1 MKDFCD
7 HGVIILAG
15 LVGQIRGEQKLF
27 WETFPNLFALVEA

>member
-15 LVGQIRGEQKLF
+15 LVGQIRGEQFFSEKNP
-27 WETFPNLFALVEA
+27 ELFALGES